1 MKSYVLLGFVP
12 LSAVAFCVVPHVS
25 RTNMMLSSRRQKD
38 SLIALHMGKGLNSF
52 RNKQA
57 ELKRKMEIAKQQK
70 EIDGEEVPVI
80 DDVTEKTSLTDI
92 EIKEQNDRLRF
103 QELLKRSASNVLNNY
118 SSDGY
123 LSKDQEEE
131 EIEAA
136 RAGVDRLFE
145 GDPAPVDCFEEI
157 VNIKSENAIGR
168 TGKERLVPWLRKN
181 PDRQR
186 DYLIVLTDPRP
197 KSDELRET
205 INSLVSTLPSDILSR
220 MIVINADSPSEN
232 RRWLKKSGFDEKI
245 DVYSDEKQTSSKAN
259 NLVIHNSVDYLVE
272 VLGLLGGNRLF
283 SSDSGLFGGSLFGD
297 NGLLRG
303 SLLSEDSGRSGG
315 VQSLGV
321 RSSGPVEL
329 GLGHA
334 VS

>member
-25 RTNMMLSSRRQKD
+25 RTNMILSSRRQKD

-103 QELLKRSASNVLNNY
+103 QELLKRSASNVLNDY

-232 RRWLKKSGFDEKI
+232 RRWLKKSGFDEKM
-245 DVYSDEKQTSSKAN
+245 DVYSDEKLEWMRAYTALGEKRWSMTMF
-259 NLVIHNSVDYLVE
+259 VIAEERIQKLARAVDQYAAPKVFRNAVK
-272 VLGLLGGNRLF
+272 VLN
-283 SSDSGLFGGSLFGD
+283 DS
-297 NGLLRG
+297 R
-303 SLLSEDSGRSGG
+303 R
-315 VQSLGV
+315 
-321 RSSGPVEL
+321 
-329 GLGHA
+329 
-334 VS
+334 